1 MPAELPRSLP
11 VHFEYSIDVV
21 ACHGRS
27 YVVDWWSSG
36 SAWTWRAWLSGFRRW
51 RLVAGD
57 AHQPMPAAMSHAF
70 YGITAIRI
78 SSWPMVLAVGK
89 MLGKLC

>member
-27 YVVDWWSSG
+27 YVVVVRECLD
-36 SAWTWRAWLSGFRRW
+36 
-51 RLVAGD
+51 
-57 AHQPMPAAMSHAF
+57 
-70 YGITAIRI
+70 TASLPVWI
-78 SSWPMVLAVGK
+78 SSVAPS
-89 MLGKLC
+89 CQ